1 MVSLRRVRARRCLE
15 GAPVQGLRAVG
26 GARSW
31 AHRRPDLY
39 PITVGFHPFRAGSAA
54 YARAASFPPVPD
66 AVAALDL
73 ERLQPFACPV
83 CGRIR
88 PLTPTAARSVARGD
102 RLGECIH
109 GTGCRT
115 ALDKHERLA
124 RFWLIE
130 AAGVDERDVRRAGSA
145 ADYVLEHGLPDVLRS
160 LADVLPTGDL
170 IDRRGGAGR
179 PTRGPSVPVG

>member
-1 MVSLRRVRARRCLE
+1 MIA
-15 GAPVQGLRAVG
+15 AV
-26 GARSW
+26 
-31 AHRRPDLY
+31 
-39 PITVGFHPFRAGSAA
+39 TVA
-54 YARAASFPPVPD
+54 D
-66 AVAALDL
+66 AALDPG
-73 ERLQPFACPV
+73 RLQPFACPV

-88 PLTPTAARSVARGD
+88 PLSPTAAKAVERGI
-102 RLGECIH
+102 RTGECQT
-109 GTGCRT
+109 GSGCRV
-115 ALDKHERLA
+115 ALSDDERLA

-160 LADVLPTGDL
+160 LADVLPAGDL